1 MHADVANTVKL
12 HIICN
17 AAIKLFAIAE
27 QYTHIFLA
35 FEV

>member
-1 MHADVANTVKL
+1 MHADVVNTPKL
-12 HIICN
+12 YMCN

-35 FEV
+35 SEA